1 MHGNIINWCW
11 SRLKLNPGEINSCLG
26 GDSNPSRR
34 HAQLQCLP
42 TDLMP
47 VLPLHTYCIHTLFFS
62 FELLSDATLRSTAC
76 LCSFGMGCC
85 NYKLWINWGRQCFV
99 MTKRLIIKDARQVQG
114 NHTEIII
121 RLASQTRVPLTPPH
135 THTNWTNAAAAASNE
150 KACSKGKGD
159 QGRRAP
165 KQRREIKGVKS
176 S

>member
-1 MHGNIINWCW
+1 MLWYLHAAMIDSSPSSFRRSWIYMQGRRSTMIVAPWRSWIVAPWRSWICAVSVWGTAAII
-11 SRLKLNPGEINSCLG
+11 
-26 GDSNPSRR
+26 
-34 HAQLQCLP
+34 
-42 TDLMP
+42 
-47 VLPLHTYCIHTLFFS
+47 S
-62 FELLSDATLRSTAC
+62 FE
-76 LCSFGMGCC
+76 
-85 NYKLWINWGRQCFV
+85 WGRQCFV
-99 MTKRLIIKDARQVQG
+99 MAKRLIIKDARQVQG

-135 THTNWTNAAAAASNE
+135 THTNWTNAAAAAASNE